1 MNIIGF
7 IKKYGNRTFREM
19 RLGDVDALIFS
30 ELAYV
35 NFELIME
42 ENETEKRFSNM
53 KEDKLNDKNVYEG
66 SVDAKKNKTLLNLLV
81 KSNRYKN
88 VIVRDVVKRQS
99 KDDEN
104 QFYVVTF
111 VLPNGNLFISY
122 RGTDTSLIG
131 WKEDFLL
138 TVYDKI
144 KAQIQAEKYLASEME
159 KFPNHRF
166 YLGGH
171 SKGGNLAFYAA
182 LTIPDNL
189 VHCLIGSYSFDG
201 PGFKDGIKGFRSYN
215 AVKEKLIKYRTFN
228 NVIGAAFT
236 DVDNYRV
243 VYSIGILGGHDSFGW
258 RINKK
263 TGHFRIARDISNR
276 SKIFTGRIMRW
287 LESLSKQDRL
297 LTVEA
302 FFRIFDGNDTIYDLF
317 HNFLRNVRTAR
328 KTLSVFPEEDRAR
341 LKEIMRAFFGFLF
354 REKRMRKISKKEMR
368 KNEIKGNEGGNSN
381 E

>member
-7 IKKYGNRTFREM
+7 IKKYGNLTFREK
-19 RLGDVDALIFS
+19 RLSDVDALIFS

-35 NFELIME
+35 NFELLME
-42 ENETEKRFSNM
+42 EGEVEKRFSDM
-53 KEDKLNDKNVYEG
+53 KEDKLNDKKVYEG
-66 SVDAKKNKTLLNLLV
+66 SVDAKKNKILLNLLV

-88 VIVRDVVKRQS
+88 VIVRDVVNSFS

-144 KAQIQAEKYLASEME
+144 KAQIQAEKYLVSEME
-159 KFPNHRF
+159 RYPKRRF

-189 VHCLIGSYSFDG
+189 VYRLIGAYSFDG
-201 PGFKDGIKGFRSYN
+201 PGFKQGIKSFRSYE
-215 AVKEKLIKYRTFN
+215 AVKGRLIKYRTYN

-243 VYSIGILGGHDSFGW
+243 VYSIGILGGHDPFGW
-258 RINKK
+258 RISKK
-263 TGHFRIARDISNR
+263 TSMFRMARDISAR
-276 SKIFTGRIMRW
+276 SKNFTGRIMRW
-287 LESLSKQDRL
+287 LESLSMQDRL

-317 HNFLRNVRTAR
+317 RNFLRNMRAAR
-328 KTLSVFPEEDRAR
+328 KTLSVYPEEDRAR
-341 LKEIMRAFFGFLF
+341 LKEILKALFGFLF
-354 REKRMRKISKKEMR
+354 REKKMRKTSKLEMK
-368 KNEIKGNEGGNSN
+368 KNEIKDHEGGNSN